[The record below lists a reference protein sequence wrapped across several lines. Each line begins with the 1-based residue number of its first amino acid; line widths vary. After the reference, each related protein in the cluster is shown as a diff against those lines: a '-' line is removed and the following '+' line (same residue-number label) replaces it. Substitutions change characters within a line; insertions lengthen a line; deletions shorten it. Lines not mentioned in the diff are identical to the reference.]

1 MSGETVSAVERVLAF
16 VNTRDVDAGT
26 DALDS
31 PAAVKSWF
39 EQQDLL
45 GPGSTVRSP
54 DMAQAIELREALR
67 RALLA
72 HHSGDAASSTA
83 SAVLATVPLQL
94 VIAADG
100 QVHVV
105 PAGNGLERALGELVA
120 DIPAAVSDGTWQ
132 RAKVCPRDDCQWA
145 FLDQSRNRSR
155 RWCSMEV
162 CGNREKTQSFRDR
175 HRSRD

>member
-1 MSGETVSAVERVLAF
+1 MAAVNRVLAF

-26 DALDS
+26 DEFDS

-39 EQQDLL
+39 EQQKLL
-45 GPGSTVRSP
+45 SPGSTVRSP

-72 HHSGDAASSTA
+72 HHSGGGDTASITA

-100 QVHVV
+100 GVDVV
-105 PAGNGLERALGELVA
+105 PAGEGLQRALGALVSE
-120 DIPAAVSDGTWQ
+120 IPAAVADGTWQ
-132 RAKVCPRDDCQWA
+132 RAKACPLDSCQWA

-162 CGNREKTQSFRDR
+162 CGNREKTRSFRDR
-175 HRSRD
+175 QRSGD